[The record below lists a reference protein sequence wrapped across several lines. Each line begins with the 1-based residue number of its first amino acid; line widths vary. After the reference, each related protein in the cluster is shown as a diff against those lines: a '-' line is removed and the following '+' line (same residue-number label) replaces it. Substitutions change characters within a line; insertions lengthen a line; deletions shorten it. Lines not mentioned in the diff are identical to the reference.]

1 MILENLRNSGRLLFQ
16 VVGPGDMNKLSSG
29 AVTGSN
35 SPGISIALVIILAVV
50 ISLIVIAIATYFFS
64 RYLNEKFEKT
74 QQLDAD
80 NIVLASREKAQLI
93 ESEAK
98 DNAIKVLRDAET
110 DLQKRRGEL
119 TREDDRLQKRRTEL
133 DHRIEKRE
141 QLEAN
146 LNKRQSSI
154 DKRLNEIEKMSTKQL
169 KELQK
174 VAEMTTEEA
183 RQELLDRVEKE
194 SRNDMARIIRQ
205 IEQEARIEG
214 DKKAREIIAT
224 AIQRV
229 ASDQVSEV
237 TTSIVNLPGEEMKG
251 RIVGRNGR
259 NIRAFEQAAGVDV
272 IVDDT
277 PEAVMISCFDPIR
290 REIARRSLDR
300 LIQDGRIHPANIE
313 KVLNEEEREVQR
325 LIVEAG
331 EQAAFEA
338 GVVGLHPEI
347 VKMLGRLKYR
357 TSYGQNQLS
366 HAVEVA
372 KLSSVIASEL
382 GANIELARLGALLHD
397 LGKSMDHNTEG
408 THAKI
413 GAEFAKRYGVNPKA
427 VNIIESHHHEVDQ
440 ESVEAV
446 IVEAADAI
454 SGARPGAR
462 REDLEQYIKRLR
474 ALEEIAN
481 SHKGVQNSF
490 AIQAGRE
497 VRIIVT
503 PEDVD
508 DLAATYLARDIA
520 HQVEETMQYP
530 GQIKVTVIRE
540 TRAVEYAK

>member
-1 MILENLRNSGRLLFQ
+1 MFEKLLLNSGGDGRRLLSISAQFRPFTN
-16 VVGPGDMNKLSSG
+16 GPSLLS
-29 AVTGSN
+29 
-35 SPGISIALVIILAVV
+35 IVIIV
-50 ISLIVIAIATYFFS
+50 ILTIIFVAGATFLFT
-64 RYLNEKFEKT
+64 RYLNSKFMKA
-74 QQLDAD
+74 QQLDAE
-80 NIVLASREKAQLI
+80 NIILVSREKAQQI
-93 ESEAK
+93 EAEAK
-98 DNAIKVLRDAET
+98 DSSLAIMKETEAEIK
-110 DLQKRRGEL
+110 KRRGEL

-133 DHRIEKRE
+133 DNRIEKLEQRE
-141 QLEAN
+141 SN
-146 LNKRQSSI
+146 LNKRQSNLDKRTNEI
-154 DKRLNEIEKMSTKQL
+154 DKMASKQL
-169 KELQK
+169 EELQ
-174 VAEMTTEEA
+174 VIAQMTTDEA
-183 RQELLDRVEKE
+183 RHELLASVEKD

-205 IEQEARIEG
+205 IEQEARVDG
-214 DKKAREIIAT
+214 DKKAREIIVT

-290 REIARRSLDR
+290 REIARRALDR
-300 LIQDGRIHPANIE
+300 LILDGRIHPANIE
-313 KVLNEEEREVQR
+313 KTLIDEEKEVQKS
-325 LIVEAG
+325 IVEAG

-347 VKMLGRLKYR
+347 IKVLGRLKYR
-357 TSYGQNQLS
+357 TSYGQNQLAHS
-366 HAVEVA
+366 LETA

-397 LGKSMDHNTEG
+397 LGKAMDHNTEG

-462 REDLEQYIKRLR
+462 REDLELYVKRLR
-474 ALEEIAN
+474 ALEDIAN
-481 SHKGVQNSF
+481 SHKGVQNSY

-503 PEDVD
+503 PDEVD